1 MTSSR
6 RSYEESSR
14 DTRIEKMCCTEA
26 EKANQLRMDDLSI
39 QEKESKSTV
48 NQVMVQIQELQHKV
62 NSPNDAREFFDP
74 ETASSF
80 GSSHVPSQPM
90 SIPSLRE
97 LISRDSC
104 LQDVFEDLLVAS
116 EPPAAFFGNSRRT
129 ASAPCEPTS
138 LIQGDLQ
145 SEQMNW
151 RDTLRILQF

>member
-1 MTSSR
+1 
-6 RSYEESSR
+6 
-14 DTRIEKMCCTEA
+14 
-26 EKANQLRMDDLSI
+26 MDDLSI

-48 NQVMVQIQELQHKV
+48 NQLMVQIQELQHEV

-97 LISRDSC
+97 LIGRDSC
-104 LQDVFEDLLVAS
+104 LQLDTRNSFGMSGDVFEDLLAPS
-116 EPPAAFFGNSRRT
+116 EPPAAFFGNLRSM

-151 RDTLRILQF
+151 KDTLRILQF